1 MSIPEVA
8 PHPYAALHPVER
20 ARLLDLLGTLSA
32 DDWSRPTPCPGWSV
46 LGLCHHLIGGDLGLL
61 ARRRDR
67 HFGTVP
73 PDGVDEAGFIGW
85 LDRLQDEW
93 VQATRRISPRVV
105 VDLLEWLRPQIT
117 AMFAEQDPSLRTA
130 EVSWAAR
137 GPVPVWLDQARE
149 LSEYWIHRQQL
160 LIALGDPPT
169 FAPISPGLCSTV

>member
-93 VQATRRISPRVV
+93 VQATRRISPPCR
-105 VDLLEWLRPQIT
+105 RRS
-117 AMFAEQDPSLRTA
+117 AGAAPSTDHGHARRGGSVAPHRRGLVGTRA
-130 EVSWAAR
+130 IIGAAR
-137 GPVPVWLDQARE
+137 R
-149 LSEYWIHRQQL
+149 
-160 LIALGDPPT
+160 
-169 FAPISPGLCSTV
+169 